1 MKQSSFLLRIT
12 VLYLEG
18 VHVLAT
24 VWKLVRI
31 MPIERYAVVVSKQ
44 YITVDERRVDNN
56 NNDDDDNDEIDG

>member
-18 VHVLAT
+18 VHVLAI

-56 NNDDDDNDEIDG
+56 NNNNDGWVTR